1 MGLFLLYNIIAT
13 EQFEKDI
20 KYYKRKKKFNHI
32 EDDLDEIIGELEQGN
47 LLGDE
52 IKELKLPQN
61 EHTYK
66 VRAANTD
73 TKAGKS
79 NGYRLIYYVVKDDRT
94 IFLLTIYYKKDRE
107 DISEKEIIYLI
118 DTYCNAEE

>member
-1 MGLFLLYNIIAT
+1 MYNIIPTA
-13 EQFEKDI
+13 QFEKDI

-32 EDDLDEIIGELEQGN
+32 DDDVDEIIEELEKGN

-52 IKELKLPQN
+52 IKELKLPEN
-61 EHTYK
+61 EHSYK
-66 VRAANTD
+66 VRVANTD

-79 NGYRLIYYVVKDDRT
+79 NGYRLIYYVIKDDNT

-107 DISEKEIIYLI
+107 NITDKEIISLI
-118 DTYCNAEE
+118 SEYCI